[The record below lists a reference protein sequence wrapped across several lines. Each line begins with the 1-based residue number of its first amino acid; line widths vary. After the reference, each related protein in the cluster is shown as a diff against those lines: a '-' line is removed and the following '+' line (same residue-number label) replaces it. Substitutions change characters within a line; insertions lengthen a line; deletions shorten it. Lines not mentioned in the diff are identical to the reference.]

1 MLKEVSG
8 EEIFG
13 KEQPSEIEVSLAEFD
28 KMVKQKKLLDELLAS
43 EAFQVIIVEGYLE
56 DDYERLTGL
65 LKNTSVNQRVVQER
79 QIIVD
84 KIVSKGYL
92 ENWLETLVKNTN
104 GIDDPEH
111 RTQLLKQ
118 LAEVEAEQ
126 ETLNEEV

>member
-8 EEIFG
+8 EEVFG
-13 KEQPSEIEVSLAEFD
+13 KEQPNELEVSLAEFD

-65 LKNTSVNQRVVQER
+65 LKNTSVNSKVVQER

-104 GIDDPEH
+104 GIDNPEH
-111 RTQLLKQ
+111 RIQLLKQ

-126 ETLNEEV
+126 EELNEEV